1 MSGLTV
7 VIPSRNRSNL
17 EPCVAAVRK
26 HEPGCKIVVVWDC
39 SGGDYISFRD
49 VEGCYLIRSALPFVY
64 ARSCNYGIAEAGD
77 SDVVLLNDDALLTT
91 PGGFTA
97 MQEQAR
103 QHPEFGVIGAAT
115 NVTGQAL
122 QNPAGQGLRE
132 VPRMVCFMCVL
143 IPRKT
148 INAVGMLDEEFVGYG
163 YDDDSY
169 CLRTRRAGL
178 KIGVYDGCFV
188 DHGSLKST
196 FRGDIYPHVA
206 FAQNRAIFVG
216 KYGSHPL

>member
-1 MSGLTV
+1 MNGLTV
-7 VIPSRNRSNL
+7 VIPSRNERNL
-17 EPCVAAVRK
+17 KASVAAVRMMDPDCAIIAIWDASGNNPW
-26 HEPGCKIVVVWDC
+26 PGGMPHIWAQSID
-39 SGGDYISFRD
+39 
-49 VEGCYLIRSALPFVY
+49 EPFVY
-64 ARSCNYGIAEAGD
+64 ARNCNRGIALAGD
-77 SDVVLLNDDALLTT
+77 DDVVLLNDDALLAT

-103 QHPEFGVIGAAT
+103 KHPELGVIGAAT

-132 VPRMVCFMCVL
+132 VPRMVCFMCAL
-143 IPRKT
+143 IPRAT

-178 KIGVYDGCFV
+178 KIGVYDNCFV

-196 FRGDIYPHVA
+196 FRGDIYPHAA
-206 FAQNRAIFVG
+206 FAQNRAIFVS